1 MWSIGKLQQSPMV
14 LMTDE
19 NLFTSEAL
27 KFKVWLK
34 FYYFIVQLIVLFI
47 HPNHFTV
54 NIYIGGPCQFVV
66 TSTYKSISIC

>member
-1 MWSIGKLQQSPMV
+1 MWSIGKLQQSPMA

-27 KFKVWLK
+27 KFKVWLE

-47 HPNHFTV
+47 HPYHFTV
-54 NIYIGGPCQFVV
+54 KIYIVGPCQFVV
-66 TSTYKSISIC
+66 TNTFESSSIC